1 MEDTE
6 CGAQGTPRHGGKGH
20 SFNRTL
26 PCLPIPVIVW
36 NNRSGASPTT
46 KRRTPAEA
54 TMRTTPVPRTTTG
67 GPQQSC
73 SCSSTRAAHPTT
85 LRIRVAVVVSL
96 ERSHSAVQHLIQP
109 DGNLH
114 GPGQAASPHLP
125 RPDGPLLHGLGQA
138 VGPHFTTR
146 PRRPIGP
153 AKQTV
158 ALFSHTSTTRPI
170 RRSNGPA
177 KQTVASFLFPSTR
190 PSRQLTYTY
199 NSTSTSTAISAAG
212 LHRSPRRSSRL
223 VPSRFRGGGDKYISL
238 SASLR
243 TTSQVYR

>member
-1 MEDTE
+1 MRGLLDSIMSLRSESSAWSTIVSLPRIIMMEDTE

-36 NNRSGASPTT
+36 NNRPGASPTT

-114 GPGQAASPHLP
+114 GPGQAVSPHLP
-125 RPDGPLLHGLGQA
+125 RPDGPLLPGLGQA
-138 VGPHFTTR
+138 ATTR
-146 PRRPIGP
+146 P
-153 AKQTV
+153 
-158 ALFSHTSTTRPI
+158 
-170 RRSNGPA
+170 
-177 KQTVASFLFPSTR
+177 
-190 PSRQLTYTY
+190 
-199 NSTSTSTAISAAG
+199 
-212 LHRSPRRSSRL
+212 
-223 VPSRFRGGGDKYISL
+223 
-238 SASLR
+238 
-243 TTSQVYR
+243 